1 MLQYIKI
8 YAFFLF
14 QFHYFCGHIIL
25 SIQKKG
31 TDKASLDLK
40 KKNTFL
46 KYALSLQ
53 KTKIIALAGG
63 EKVDLIIL
71 SYPRMI

>member
-14 QFHYFCGHIIL
+14 QFHYFCGHITL

-40 KKNTFL
+40 KKQHFSE
-46 KYALSLQ
+46 YALSLQ
-53 KTKIIALAGG
+53 KKKIIALASGG
-63 EKVDLIIL
+63 KVDLIIP

>member
-1 MLQYIKI
+1 MLQCIKI

-14 QFHYFCGHIIL
+14 QYHHLCGHIIL

-40 KKNTFL
+40 KKKKTFL
-46 KYALSLQ
+46 EYALSLQ
-53 KTKIIALAGG
+53 KKKLLHWQVVGKLTL
-63 EKVDLIIL
+63 
-71 SYPRMI
+71 